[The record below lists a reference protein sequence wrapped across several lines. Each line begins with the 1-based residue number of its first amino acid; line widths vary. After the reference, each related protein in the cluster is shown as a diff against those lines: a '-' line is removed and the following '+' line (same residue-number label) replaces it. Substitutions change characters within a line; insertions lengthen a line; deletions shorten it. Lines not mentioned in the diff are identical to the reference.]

1 VLGAKRRLAF
11 ALMDSQVPK
20 PGGFIPTQGQERYDF
35 LDILRGF
42 ALVGIIS
49 ANMILYS
56 LYLYLPDSA
65 KISMNTYSTDRV
77 LDFLELVLI
86 EGKFYTI
93 FSILFGIGFSI
104 LLTRTQ
110 AKGLVFHRFFL
121 RRMFLLYLIGVAHA
135 VLFWHDDI
143 LQFYA
148 FCGALLLL
156 FLRLRNRTI
165 IIFSVLS
172 LLAPIAI
179 KLAGAIPPESFTAPR
194 DILYD
199 LFGFTRDTRVDIWT
213 SGSVTQIMCLNLASW
228 FGQLDYVI
236 TSGMIFKIFSCFLLG
251 FYIGRN
257 EIYKKLHTY
266 RPILKRLAV
275 LGIAIGIPFNVIYA
289 ITFSSDSWLHAAT
302 TAVAILPLSI
312 GYTCII
318 GLLWI
323 GPKGTKL
330 LKYFAPVGRMALTN
344 YVGQS
349 VICTLIF
356 YGTGLGLGGKMGPTL
371 YLPFGLAVYIMQIV
385 ASRIWLD
392 RFQFGPLEW
401 LWRVLTYGRLIPL
414 TKRVILLPN

>member
-1 VLGAKRRLAF
+1 
-11 ALMDSQVPK
+11 MDSQIPK
-20 PGGFIPTQGQERYDF
+20 QSGLTPTYGQERYDF

-42 ALVGIIS
+42 SLIGIIS

-56 LYLYLPDSA
+56 LYLYLPESA
-65 KISMNTYSTDRV
+65 KMNMKTHASDRV

-110 AKGLVFHRFFL
+110 TKGLVFHRFFL

-135 VLFWHDDI
+135 VVFWHDDI

-148 FCGALLLL
+148 LCGVLLLL
-156 FLRLRNRTI
+156 FLRVRNRTI
-165 IIFSVLS
+165 IVASVLA
-172 LLAPIAI
+172 LLAPLAI
-179 KLAGAIPPESFTAPR
+179 KLSDALPPESFTAPR
-194 DILYD
+194 DMLFAH
-199 LFGFTRDTRVDIWT
+199 FGFSRDMRIDIWKN
-213 SGSVTQIMCLNLASW
+213 GSFAEIACLNLSSW
-228 FGQLDYVI
+228 FDQLDYVI

-266 RPILKRLAV
+266 RPILKRLAI
-275 LGIAIGIPFNVIYA
+275 LGIAIGIPLNVIYA
-289 ITFSSDSWLHAAT
+289 ITFGSDSWLHVAIT
-302 TAVAILPLSI
+302 TVAILPLSA
-312 GYTCII
+312 GYICAV

-323 GPKGTKL
+323 GGSKL
-330 LKYFAPVGRMALTN
+330 LQIFAPVGRMALTN

-356 YGTGLGLGGKMGPTL
+356 YGTGMGLGGSMGPTL
-371 YLPFGLAVYIMQIV
+371 YLPLGIAVYFAQV
-385 ASRIWLD
+385 AASRVWLD

-401 LWRVLTYGRLIPL
+401 LWRVLTYGSWIPM
-414 TKRVILLPN
+414 TKRVIFVA